1 MSLLDWT
8 SFSRLYDGSS
18 SERVLMVLSLI
29 GLSGLG
35 RNLIILYS
43 RGVGDRDLT
52 ARVIC

>member
-8 SFSRLYDGSS
+8 SFTRLYDGS

-29 GLSGLG
+29 GLSGQG
-35 RNLIILYS
+35 RNLIILY
-43 RGVGDRDLT
+43 RGVRDRDLT